1 MPRTRREHTFVTW
14 GTLTTTVTP
23 EVTRGLPH
31 LEYLR
36 AKLVAT
42 EAEANQ
48 LMVELD
54 YHQAQKQEATRK
66 LQVALE
72 DGRRT
77 AHGLRVGLRQHF
89 GPKNEALAAFGMM
102 PFRDRKR
109 SKKTAAPGD
118 AAGNSGGET
127 PEPSGSSPT

>member
-1 MPRTRREHTFVTW
+1 MPRTRREHTFGTW
-14 GTLTTTVTP
+14 GKLTTTVTP

-42 EAEANQ
+42 EAEASQ
-48 LMVELD
+48 LVVERD

-72 DGRRT
+72 DGAGPRTACKSGSGNISARRT
-77 AHGLRVGLRQHF
+77 
-89 GPKNEALAAFGMM
+89 
-102 PFRDRKR
+102 KR
-109 SKKTAAPGD
+109 SP
-118 AAGNSGGET
+118 
-127 PEPSGSSPT
+127 PSG